1 MIDNLDNH
9 ILIVDDDDKIRN
21 LLKDFLISNNF
32 LVSTAINGEE
42 ALKKINIINF
52 DVLILDIMMPGID
65 GYELTKIIRSSSL
78 VPIIHL
84 TAMGD
89 TDNVIQGLEI
99 GADDYLS
106 KPFEPKELLLR
117 IKNILKKTN
126 TNSFKD
132 QIQINNLVLNLVTGE
147 ISGSKSSRTLNANE
161 LSILRILSKD
171 LGKAFSREELS
182 KILGFEQERTLD
194 VCINRLRKK
203 IEVDP
208 KYPKY
213 LKTKRGAGYLL
224 WVNN

>member
-126 TNSFKD
+126 TKSFKD
-132 QIQINNLVLNLVTGE
+132 QIQINNLVLNLVTGD
-147 ISGSKSSRTLNANE
+147 ITGSKSSRTLNANE

-171 LGKAFSREELS
+171 LGKVFSREELS